1 MTEPSPIEI
10 FEQAKAM
17 GLKLS
22 ADGKSWIPA
31 EELVVRK
38 PPSMVVKPNQDSVL
52 RISQLTIFTTLG
64 AICFVLFIIG
74 IFEVGLFALLPLFLA
89 LFFLTPIFFHLT
101 RPEENTGSNVV
112 GIGHPIILNQQV
124 LHRQTEQRV
133 MGIFGTI
140 SMIILL
146 ITIISIIIMLIL
158 IFILIGNFIDF
169 IS

>member
-17 GLKLS
+17 GLRLS

-64 AICFVLFIIG
+64 AICFIY
-74 IFEVGLFALLPLFLA
+74 
-89 LFFLTPIFFHLT
+89 
-101 RPEENTGSNVV
+101 
-112 GIGHPIILNQQV
+112 
-124 LHRQTEQRV
+124 HRY
-133 MGIFGTI
+133 I
-140 SMIILL
+140 
-146 ITIISIIIMLIL
+146 
-158 IFILIGNFIDF
+158 
-169 IS
+169 